1 MSKQVCC
8 FCPPDS
14 EAGEGTLIGPILKKH
29 STHDAQLE
37 SYDKQLYAHLN
48 CLRAT
53 STFDAGPCNN
63 IPAEVLQ
70 LLVAHGLEGK
80 HDALTVEHP
89 AAIGTFFAPQLLQ
102 GFRRSRIA
110 ECKLCKQF
118 GASVT
123 CCVRGCNLSTH
134 LMCAQT
140 VGLLIATPA
149 LCVGGSMRGS
159 TWMWLCPK
167 HQYGRQQLDVE
178 HPQPRPGNVCV
189 SVQDLHEDI
198 YGALADMWPSP
209 VVLPL
214 GVPAGAS
221 AVPAGADHDIIF
233 SDYELYTVP
242 DALLLHPLQLPELME

>member
-8 FCPPDS
+8 FCPADF
-14 EAGEGTLIGPILKKH
+14 EAGEGTLIGPISKKH

-53 STFDAGPCNN
+53 STFDAGPRNN

-140 VGLLIATPA
+140 VGLLLA
-149 LCVGGSMRGS
+149 VS
-159 TWMWLCPK
+159 T
-167 HQYGRQQLDVE
+167 QSYR
-178 HPQPRPGNVCV
+178 R
-189 SVQDLHEDI
+189 
-198 YGALADMWPSP
+198 
-209 VVLPL
+209 
-214 GVPAGAS
+214 S
-221 AVPAGADHDIIF
+221 ANCQC
-233 SDYELYTVP
+233 YTQSFCMSCS
-242 DALLLHPLQLPELME
+242 AF